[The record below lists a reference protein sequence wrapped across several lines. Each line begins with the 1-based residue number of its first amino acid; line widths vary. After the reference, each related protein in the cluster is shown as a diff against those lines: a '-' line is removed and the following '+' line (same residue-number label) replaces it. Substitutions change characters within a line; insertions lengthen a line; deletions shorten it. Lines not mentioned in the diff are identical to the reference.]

1 VTHSAGR
8 RINKVEKLGRWLS
21 GAREAKGST
30 LEEAEAATRIRA
42 QFLELLEAGD
52 FASFPGGDVQ
62 VRGFLRIYAR
72 YLDLS
77 SEEAVRRYRAEVQGR
92 EPSIIEAPTAKTPS
106 QPTDSVDDLTEIRF
120 HPRDIPVTSSLPRWM
135 SVETVLIFGVVLIV
149 LLIILAIVSYI
160 MNRPGAGQALASV
173 VTMVPSEV
181 AFSPTSSPSSVSPT
195 PALLVGTDGE
205 VTLKLGATEHVR
217 ARVKRGVQVVFDGL
231 MAPGQIETWS
241 DDEIIVVAT
250 GNGAGLQVTVN
261 GEALGPM
268 CGRGEVCTRAWGPTG
283 EIPPP

>member
-1 VTHSAGR
+1 
-8 RINKVEKLGRWLS
+8 VEKLGRWLCE
-21 GAREAKGST
+21 AREAKGST

-77 SEEAVRRYRAEVQGR
+77 PEVVLGRYSAEVHDL
-92 EPSIIEAPTAKTPS
+92 EPLALEATAAETPS
-106 QPTDSVDDLTEIRF
+106 EPTDSADDLTAMRF
-120 HPRDIPVTSSLPRWM
+120 RPRDIPVSSSLPRWM
-135 SVETVLIFGVVLIV
+135 SVETVLVFGVVLII
-149 LLIILAIVSYI
+149 LLVILAIVSYM

-173 VTMVPSEV
+173 VTTVYTEIALTPTI
-181 AFSPTSSPSSVSPT
+181 SPTMVSPP
-195 PALLVGTDGE
+195 PALPVSTAGE
-205 VTLKLGATEHVR
+205 VTLRLGATEHVQ
-217 ARVKRGVQVVFDGL
+217 ARVKLGARVVFDAL
-231 MAPGQIETWS
+231 MAPGQTETWS
-241 DDEIIVVAT
+241 DDEMIVVAT
-250 GNGAGLQVTVN
+250 GNGAGLRVTVN
-261 GEALGPM
+261 GQALGPM